1 MAITATLNTTRTVV
15 GSVSQGNQPQVTRVT
30 VPGPK
35 GDTGLAGSAQNEI
48 SNASDVDTTT
58 YGLRDGALLQYST
71 ATSKWVV
78 RNELDT
84 TTGTITFNGGSF

>member
-1 MAITATLNTTRTVV
+1 MAITATVNTTRTVV

-35 GDTGLAGSAQNEI
+35 GDTGLAGSSQNQISIAQ
-48 SNASDVDTTT
+48 DVDSTT
-58 YGLRDGALLQYST
+58 YGLNDGALLQYST
-71 ATSKWVV
+71 ATSKWIV